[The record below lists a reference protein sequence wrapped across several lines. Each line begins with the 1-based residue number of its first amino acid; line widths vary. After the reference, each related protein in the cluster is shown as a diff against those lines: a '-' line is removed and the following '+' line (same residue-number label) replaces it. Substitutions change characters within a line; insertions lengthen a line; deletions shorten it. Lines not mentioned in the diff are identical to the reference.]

1 MDRVNVEL
9 RNESGRYTAWV
20 KASEPNWISCSSS
33 AEANGG
39 RLKSNAAFHLRH
51 QKAFTSRR
59 RIFRRRN
66 ASLFIRES
74 NPIPSGTTPG
84 PFPCSISNDSFAP
97 DIPVR
102 DLCVDDNTELLRY
115 TATRTTEREAGM
127 IVVVAS
133 KQKTQKRETVYLE
146 FKDGV
151 LERYWKAE
159 E

>member
-1 MDRVNVEL
+1 MGGECLGGGGVGRWLHGRVEQFEHDL
-9 RNESGRYTAWV
+9 SGHAVSDVTLAQMEVGKTTKSWV
-20 KASEPNWISCSSS
+20 VATLGAP
-33 AEANGG
+33 
-39 RLKSNAAFHLRH
+39 
-51 QKAFTSRR
+51 TSV
-59 RIFRRRN
+59 
-66 ASLFIRES
+66 SQ
-74 NPIPSGTTPG
+74 
-84 PFPCSISNDSFAP
+84 
-97 DIPVR
+97 
-102 DLCVDDNTELLRY
+102 VDDNTELLRY